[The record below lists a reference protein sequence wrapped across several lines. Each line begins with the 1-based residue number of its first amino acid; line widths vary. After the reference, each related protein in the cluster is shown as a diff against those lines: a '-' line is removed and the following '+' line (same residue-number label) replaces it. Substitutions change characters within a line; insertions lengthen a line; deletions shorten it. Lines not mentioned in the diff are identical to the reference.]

1 MGNGGNSIIYI
12 IKCEKRRFLIRFL
25 NTSTEGENLVKS
37 GSKFQIL
44 GP

>member
-12 IKCEKRRFLIRFL
+12 IKCKKRRFLIRFL